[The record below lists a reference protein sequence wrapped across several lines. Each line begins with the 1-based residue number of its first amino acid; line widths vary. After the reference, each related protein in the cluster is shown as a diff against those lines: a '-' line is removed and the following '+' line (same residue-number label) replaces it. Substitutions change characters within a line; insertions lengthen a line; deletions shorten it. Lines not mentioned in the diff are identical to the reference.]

1 MTDVSR
7 LPGPMIDAWE
17 WQYEAACR
25 DLDTELFFHPEG
37 ERGST
42 RRRRAANAKAI
53 CATCPVIEQ
62 CRSYAL
68 AAQEIDPELADLV
81 ADGTLRVEWYDLAQI
96 TDSSPLAAQAGIAA
110 GEQGKFWEFHDA
122 VYAAADPN
130 GHPQYSE
137 QALVDFAAKAG
148 VPDLDKFRATM
159 RDPLTVTKVS
169 SAKEQA
175 HQAGITGTP
184 TLFINKAYIPGF
196 RDAAYVRNTVLAQ
209 LAETAS

>member
-68 AAQEIDPELADLV
+68 AAQEPYGIWGGMTEEERREEIRSSGRGRRVSYRASFVGCGIATAMPHHFTAHPANPLRELA
-81 ADGTLRVEWYDLAQI
+81 
-96 TDSSPLAAQAGIAA
+96 
-110 GEQGKFWEFHDA
+110 
-122 VYAAADPN
+122 
-130 GHPQYSE
+130 
-137 QALVDFAAKAG
+137 
-148 VPDLDKFRATM
+148 
-159 RDPLTVTKVS
+159 
-169 SAKEQA
+169 
-175 HQAGITGTP
+175 
-184 TLFINKAYIPGF
+184 
-196 RDAAYVRNTVLAQ
+196 
-209 LAETAS
+209 

>member
-68 AAQEIDPELADLV
+68 AAQEPYGIWGGMTEEERREEIRSSGRGRRVSKRAAIVRCGIATAVPHLFTARPNAHPLRELA
-81 ADGTLRVEWYDLAQI
+81 
-96 TDSSPLAAQAGIAA
+96 
-110 GEQGKFWEFHDA
+110 
-122 VYAAADPN
+122 
-130 GHPQYSE
+130 
-137 QALVDFAAKAG
+137 
-148 VPDLDKFRATM
+148 
-159 RDPLTVTKVS
+159 
-169 SAKEQA
+169 
-175 HQAGITGTP
+175 
-184 TLFINKAYIPGF
+184 
-196 RDAAYVRNTVLAQ
+196 
-209 LAETAS
+209 

>member
-68 AAQEIDPELADLV
+68 AAQEPYGIWGGMPRKNDAKRSAPPDADV
-81 ADGTLRVEWYDLAQI
+81 ACPNAQ
-96 TDSSPLAAQAGIAA
+96 PNCRCGIAPA
-110 GEQGKFWEFHDA
+110 MPHHFTVQTSPAITTDVPREDA
-122 VYAAADPN
+122 
-130 GHPQYSE
+130 
-137 QALVDFAAKAG
+137 
-148 VPDLDKFRATM
+148 
-159 RDPLTVTKVS
+159 
-169 SAKEQA
+169 
-175 HQAGITGTP
+175 
-184 TLFINKAYIPGF
+184 
-196 RDAAYVRNTVLAQ
+196 
-209 LAETAS
+209 

>member
-68 AAQEIDPELADLV
+68 AAQEPYGIWGGMTEEERREEIRSSGRGRRVSERASIFRCGIATAVPHLFTAHHDAHSLRELA
-81 ADGTLRVEWYDLAQI
+81 
-96 TDSSPLAAQAGIAA
+96 
-110 GEQGKFWEFHDA
+110 
-122 VYAAADPN
+122 
-130 GHPQYSE
+130 
-137 QALVDFAAKAG
+137 
-148 VPDLDKFRATM
+148 
-159 RDPLTVTKVS
+159 
-169 SAKEQA
+169 
-175 HQAGITGTP
+175 
-184 TLFINKAYIPGF
+184 
-196 RDAAYVRNTVLAQ
+196 
-209 LAETAS
+209 

>member
-62 CRSYAL
+62 CRVLRSGRSGAL
-68 AAQEIDPELADLV
+68 RHLGWNDR
-81 ADGTLRVEWYDLAQI
+81 GRTSR
-96 TDSSPLAAQAGIAA
+96 G
-110 GEQGKFWEFHDA
+110 
-122 VYAAADPN
+122 
-130 GHPQYSE
+130 
-137 QALVDFAAKAG
+137 
-148 VPDLDKFRATM
+148 
-159 RDPLTVTKVS
+159 DPLLRTWTSRVLITQTKCRCGIDTAMPHHF
-169 SAKEQA
+169 SA
-175 HQAGITGTP
+175 HNSP
-184 TLFINKAYIPGF
+184 DTLTDVP
-196 RDAAYVRNTVLAQ
+196 REDA
-209 LAETAS
+209 

>member
-7 LPGPMIDAWE
+7 MPGPMIDAWE

-68 AAQEIDPELADLV
+68 AAQEPYGISIVRCGIATAMPHLFTARHNAHPLRELA
-81 ADGTLRVEWYDLAQI
+81 
-96 TDSSPLAAQAGIAA
+96 
-110 GEQGKFWEFHDA
+110 
-122 VYAAADPN
+122 
-130 GHPQYSE
+130 
-137 QALVDFAAKAG
+137 
-148 VPDLDKFRATM
+148 
-159 RDPLTVTKVS
+159 
-169 SAKEQA
+169 
-175 HQAGITGTP
+175 
-184 TLFINKAYIPGF
+184 
-196 RDAAYVRNTVLAQ
+196 
-209 LAETAS
+209 

>member
-68 AAQEIDPELADLV
+68 AAQEPYGIWGGMTEEPRREQTPPPGRGRRVPTPASFVRCAIATARPHLFTAHPNAHPLRELA
-81 ADGTLRVEWYDLAQI
+81 
-96 TDSSPLAAQAGIAA
+96 
-110 GEQGKFWEFHDA
+110 
-122 VYAAADPN
+122 
-130 GHPQYSE
+130 
-137 QALVDFAAKAG
+137 
-148 VPDLDKFRATM
+148 
-159 RDPLTVTKVS
+159 
-169 SAKEQA
+169 
-175 HQAGITGTP
+175 
-184 TLFINKAYIPGF
+184 
-196 RDAAYVRNTVLAQ
+196 
-209 LAETAS
+209 